1 MLQRL
6 QSFGT
11 IILFSCI
18 AYACQQD
25 APTPI
30 EKQNFKVAIAISSE
44 PDALNPVTSI
54 TTNALSITNL
64 IFQKLLDVD
73 FETLQSV
80 PVLAAELP
88 TIEQIN
94 DSTFL
99 VHYQIRPEARW
110 DNGLP
115 ITANDV
121 IFTFKLACLPQ
132 ISNAAHLPYLS
143 FIRDIKPD
151 ANDPLRLTFVCKPNL
166 RLLYSTGSEVAIMP
180 QYLYDSEDLLSRFSF
195 AEIVKNYTQLDADSI
210 VIRFAESFN
219 SLPFQR
225 DTAIVNGSGA
235 YKLISWE
242 TNQKVV
248 LQKKIDW
255 WGDALL
261 GTNLY
266 FENEPSEINFYVL
279 TETAPMIAA
288 ARNGQLDIGPI
299 VKSADFVSLQ
309 ADSSFLK
316 SFVLINS
323 PELSTNVIIV
333 NSCKKAL
340 STVKTRQALAHLF
353 DTEGYIKTVQKLTS
367 KRVIGPLHP
376 SKAEYNHQ
384 LTPYDYNV
392 QKAKQLLAE
401 DGWSDSNNDGILDK
415 QIGGKKVK
423 LELEYKYNTGN
434 EGRKNAGLLFKEW
447 AAPAGVSIKL
457 SNEEWLVYIQSLMER
472 KFDLAFFSW
481 TDEHAPTDPA
491 PVYHTAAISNG
502 YNFGCFGNAQ
512 SDSLINS
519 ISVVVDE
526 NTRKH
531 LWWELQEIMH
541 REVACI
547 FLSTNETRL
556 FVSKKFELPVSGA
569 VNPGFWAGSLKP
581 IQP

>member
-1 MLQRL
+1 MVQHLKF
-6 QSFGT
+6 FGT
-11 IILFSCI
+11 LIIVSCI

-25 APTPI
+25 AQVPI
-30 EKQNFKVAIAISSE
+30 VKQNFNVAIAISSE
-44 PDALNPVTSI
+44 PDALNPVTSK

-73 FETLQSV
+73 FETLESV
-80 PVLAAELP
+80 PVLASDLP
-88 TIEQIN
+88 LIEQLN
-94 DSTFL
+94 DSVIH
-99 VHYQIRPEARW
+99 VHYQLRPEAKW

-115 ITANDV
+115 ITSSDV
-121 IFTFKLACLPQ
+121 VFTFKLACLPQ

-143 FIRDIKPD
+143 FIRDIKTD
-151 ANDPLRLTFVCKPNL
+151 IKDPLRVTFVCRPNL

-180 QYLYDSEDLLSRFSF
+180 QYLYDPEGLLSNFSF
-195 AEIVKNYTQLDADSI
+195 ADIVENYTQLDADST
-210 VIRFAESFN
+210 VIHFAESFN
-219 SLPFQR
+219 STPFQR
-225 DTAIVNGSGA
+225 DTAFVAGSGA
-235 YKLISWE
+235 YKLMAWE
-242 TNQKVV
+242 TDQKVV
-248 LQKKIDW
+248 LQKKNDW
-255 WGDALL
+255 WGDELL

-266 FENEPSEINFYVL
+266 FENEPQAITFYVI
-279 TETAPMIAA
+279 TENAPMIAA
-288 ARNGQLDIGPI
+288 ARNGQLDVGPI
-299 VKSADFVSLQ
+299 VKSSDFINLQ
-309 ADSSFLK
+309 TDSSFLK
-316 SFVLINS
+316 SFELINS

-353 DTEGYIKTVQKLTS
+353 NTDGYIQTVQKLTS

-376 SKAEYNHQ
+376 SKAAYNHQ

-415 QIGGKKVK
+415 QIAGKKVK

-457 SNEEWLVYIQSLMER
+457 TNEEWLVYIQSMMEHN
-472 KFDLAFFSW
+472 FDLAFFSW

-491 PVYHTAAISNG
+491 PVYHTAAINNG

-512 SDSLINS
+512 SDSLINA
-519 ISVVVDE
+519 IGVVVDE
-526 NTRKH
+526 DIRKK
-531 LWWELQEIMH
+531 LWWNLQEIMH

-547 FLSTNETRL
+547 FLSTNESRL

-581 IQP
+581 KQL

>member
-1 MLQRL
+1 MLTRL
-6 QSFGT
+6 KFFGT
-11 IILFSCI
+11 LTLLSCI
-18 AYACQQD
+18 AYACQPD
-25 APTPI
+25 AQVPVV
-30 EKQNFKVAIAISSE
+30 KQNFNVAIAISSE
-44 PDALNPVTSI
+44 PDALNPVTSK
-54 TTNALSITNL
+54 TTNALSITSL

-80 PVLAAELP
+80 PVLANDLP
-88 TIEQIN
+88 VIEQLN
-94 DSTFL
+94 DSVIH
-99 VHYQIRPEARW
+99 VHYQLRPEAKW

-115 ITANDV
+115 ITASDV
-121 IFTFKLACLPQ
+121 VFTYKLACLPR
-132 ISNAAHLPYLS
+132 ISNSAHLPYLS
-143 FIRDIKPD
+143 FIQDIQTDK
-151 ANDPLRLTFVCKPNL
+151 NDSLVVTFVCKPNL

-180 QYLYDSEDLLSRFSF
+180 EYLYDREGILRNFSF
-195 AEIVKNYTQLDADSI
+195 SQIVKNYTQLDADSI
-210 VIRFAESFN
+210 IIRYADSFN
-219 SLPFQR
+219 NSTFQQ
-225 DTAIVNGSGA
+225 DSTQITGSGA
-235 YKLISWE
+235 YSLTQWE
-242 TNQKVV
+242 TDQKVV
-248 LQKKIDW
+248 LQKKENW
-255 WGDALL
+255 WGNELE

-266 FENEPSEINFYVL
+266 FQNNPQEISFYVI
-279 TETAPMIAA
+279 TENVPMIAA
-288 ARNGQLDIGPI
+288 ARNGQLDVGPI
-299 VKSADFVSLQ
+299 VKSSDFINLQ

-316 SFVLINS
+316 SFELINS

-353 DTEGYIKTVQKLTS
+353 DTDSYIKTVQKLTS
-367 KRVIGPLHP
+367 KRVIGALHP

-384 LTPYDYNV
+384 IVPHDFNV

-401 DGWSDSNNDGILDK
+401 DGWSDTNNDGILDK
-415 QIGGKKVK
+415 QIGGKQVK

-457 SNEEWLVYIQSLMER
+457 INEEWLVYIQSMMEHN
-472 KFDLAFFSW
+472 FDLAFFSW

-491 PVYHTAAISNG
+491 PVYHTSAISNG
-502 YNFGCFGNAQ
+502 YNFGCFGNTK
-512 SDSLINS
+512 SDSLIDA
-519 ISVVVDE
+519 ISVVIDE
-526 NTRKH
+526 KVRKQ
-531 LWWELQEIMH
+531 LWWHLQEIMH